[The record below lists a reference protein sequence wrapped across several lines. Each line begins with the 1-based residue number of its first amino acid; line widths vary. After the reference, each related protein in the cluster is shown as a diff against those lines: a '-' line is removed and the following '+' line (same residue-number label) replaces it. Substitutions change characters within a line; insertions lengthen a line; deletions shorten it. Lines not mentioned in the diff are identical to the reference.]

1 MMLPPGM
8 VALTTAQMIEVD
20 QAMVD
25 DLHIELIQMMENA
38 GRHLADLAR
47 SRFLDGD
54 PRGKEVVVLAGTGGN
69 GGGALVAARRLHC
82 WGANVRVVVTASDQ
96 KFTPVPAHQLD
107 IVNRMGIP
115 VARPPAL
122 AGMTADLIL
131 DGVIGYSIN
140 GAPRGEAAE
149 LIRWSRDQMAPVL
162 SLDVPSGFEPDSGVS
177 HDPAVRATAT
187 LTLALPKVGL
197 LAPEAA
203 DHVGELYLA
212 DIGVPASLYAG
223 PGLNLAIEPIFA
235 RSEIIRIA

>member
-20 QAMVD
+20 RAMVD
-25 DLHIELIQMMENA
+25 DLHIGLIQMMENA

-54 PRGKEVVVLAGTGGN
+54 PRGREVVVLAGT
-69 GGGALVAARRLHC
+69 
-82 WGANVRVVVTASDQ
+82 GANVRVVVTASDQ

-115 VARPPAL
+115 VARHHAL

-203 DHVGELYLA
+203 DQVGELYLA